1 MRKYDL
7 HIHSKFSDGD
17 YTLEEIVDKLKEN
30 GIDIFSIT
38 DHDNADSI
46 RAMQDVDI
54 RGLIYIPGIEF
65 SASKAGYKMHILG
78 YNVDGNSQELLEA
91 CRNMKMRKNLRNLE
105 IIQQLKERFGIV
117 ITREETIQLLNSPS
131 FVGQTTIAKLLLNK
145 GIIPDVKF
153 AFQNYFS
160 KLDLRTD
167 ATIDLDEAV
176 RIIHSAG
183 GIAVIAH
190 PIEIEKKYNIS
201 IEDIIYLFKNAGID
215 GIEIFN
221 SKHTLSD
228 IKRYLAVAKR
238 EGLLISGGSDYHG
251 EIMKP
256 NVKLGR
262 ISKDGTEKQEHY
274 EMTVISRCIAR
285 NNQLNQFT
293 NEEKNEGESR

>member
-1 MRKYDL
+1 MIYINKYQ
-7 HIHSKFSDGD
+7 GY
-17 YTLEEIVDKLKEN
+17 YTNNNVYRINRDTKNEYFIVD
-30 GIDIFSIT
+30 
-38 DHDNADSI
+38 
-46 RAMQDVDI
+46 
-54 RGLIYIPGIEF
+54 
-65 SASKAGYKMHILG
+65 
-78 YNVDGNSQELLEA
+78 
-91 CRNMKMRKNLRNLE
+91 
-105 IIQQLKERFGIV
+105 
-117 ITREETIQLLNSPS
+117 
-131 FVGQTTIAKLLLNK
+131 
-145 GIIPDVKF
+145 
-153 AFQNYFS
+153 
-160 KLDLRTD
+160 
-167 ATIDLDEAV
+167 
-176 RIIHSAG
+176 
-183 GIAVIAH
+183 
-190 PIEIEKKYNIS
+190 IEKKYNIS

-228 IKRYLAVAKR
+228 IKRYLTVAKR